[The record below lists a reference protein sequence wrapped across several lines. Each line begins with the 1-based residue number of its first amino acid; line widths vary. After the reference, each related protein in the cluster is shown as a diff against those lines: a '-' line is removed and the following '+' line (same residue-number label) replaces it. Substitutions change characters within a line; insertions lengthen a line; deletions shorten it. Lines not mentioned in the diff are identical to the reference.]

1 MKQSDFVKGLW
12 NVVDDIELTEIA
24 EKYGVN
30 IVGSKTARNVKAL
43 CPFHGDTSTG
53 NFTMTNSNKVYKC
66 FSCGHGGNGAIS
78 FFIDLHNGDKK
89 NKQTRFKALM
99 HLAKEFNIITEAQY
113 LDVMNNEESSEEFK
127 RGVKVNNYKKKKTLL
142 QKTNAEIMTG
152 VYNCLAACVPSIAKN
167 SNLTMSPFP
176 QLTVEHYN
184 HLKNERFLSDKEIER
199 DGYFSLPGEVST
211 SADEVMEHLTI
222 ALLGRRVIP
231 NSLSVMEI
239 IDLVKN
245 QRQSIDYTV
254 LKGVPGFFQRTYNQQ
269 WSLNMKKG
277 LAMPIKNNNGL
288 ITAIQVRE
296 FEGDAKYT
304 FYTSSF
310 ADGTKGADNGV
321 GVGTNIDVIRP
332 LQMKTSAL
340 FITEGKFKA
349 TAISK
354 HFGATVLG
362 LQGIN
367 ATEGLIDMVAEVYN
381 TSEKK
386 PTAIYIALDADVCCN
401 SNIAKAIFKI
411 SGDLEAQF
419 VHDKAYLPI
428 FITGWDMDLG
438 KGIDDM
444 ILNGHKSKVAKVDKA
459 TFENAYK
466 QMVLQVRAYE
476 NLQTK
481 DDFKAFEKHNKEKMK
496 KYFDYYVLSHFP
508 KTA

>member
-1 MKQSDFVKGLW
+1 MKQSEFVKGLW
-12 NVVDDIELTEIA
+12 DIVDEIKLTDIA

-30 IVGSKTARNVKAL
+30 IVGSTRARNVKAL
-43 CPFHGDTSTG
+43 CPFHGDNSTG

-66 FSCGHGGNGAIS
+66 FACGHGGNGAIS

-89 NKQTRFKALM
+89 NRQTRFQAMM
-99 HLAKEFNIITEAQY
+99 HLAKEFGIITEAQY

-127 RGVKVNNYKKKKTLL
+127 RGVQVNTYKKKKALL
-142 QKTNAEIMTG
+142 EKTNAEIMTG
-152 VYNCLAACVPSIAKN
+152 VYNCLAAAIPSVAKAHN
-167 SNLTMSPFP
+167 IMMSPLP
-176 QLTVEHYN
+176 QLTIEHYN
-184 HLKNERFLSDKEIER
+184 HLRNERFLTDEEILR
-199 DGYFSLPGEVST
+199 DGYFSLPGEVSKN
-211 SADEVMEHLTI
+211 AEEVMEHLTV
-222 ALLGRRVIP
+222 ALLARRVIP
-231 NSLSVMEI
+231 NNLSNMDI
-239 IDLVKN
+239 IRVVKN
-245 QRQSIDYTV
+245 ERQSIDYTV

-277 LAMPIKNNNGL
+277 LGMPIKNHNGL

-310 ADGTKGADNGV
+310 ADGSKGADNGV
-321 GVGTNIDVIRP
+321 GVGTNIDVVRP
-332 LQMKTSAL
+332 LEMKTSAL

-349 TAISK
+349 NAISK
-354 HFGATVLG
+354 HFGANVLG

-367 ATEGLIDMVAEVYN
+367 STEGLIDMVAEVYN
-381 TSEKK
+381 TSVKK

-411 SGDLEAQF
+411 GGELEAQF

-428 FITGWDMDLG
+428 FIAGWDMNLG

-444 ILNGHKSKVAKVDKA
+444 ILNGHKSKVSKVDKS

-466 QMVLQVRAYE
+466 NMVITVRQNE

-481 DDFKAFEKHNKEKMK
+481 DDFKLFEKHNKAKMK
-496 KYFDYYVLSHFP
+496 QYFDYYVLSQFP
-508 KTA
+508 ITA